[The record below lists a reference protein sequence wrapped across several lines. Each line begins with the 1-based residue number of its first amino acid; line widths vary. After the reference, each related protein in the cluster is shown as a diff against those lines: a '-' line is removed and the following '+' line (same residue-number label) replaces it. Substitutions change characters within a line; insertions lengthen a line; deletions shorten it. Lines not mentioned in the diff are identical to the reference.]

1 MKKISFLILLLVL
14 IFSLVACNKN
24 SVHDLKDIKSID
36 IFDINDDLV
45 YQVSESDL
53 VSFVEDLNSL
63 VYNNHSATISLK
75 IKKYIIINY
84 EKYSVKINV
93 LTTGR
98 IKDGNY
104 YRNRNRL
111 YDETEFY
118 NLIDKYNRWFLVN
131 ETKN

>member
-1 MKKISFLILLLVL
+1 Q
-14 IFSLVACNKN
+14 
-24 SVHDLKDIKSID
+24 
-36 IFDINDDLV
+36 DLV

-53 VSFVEDLNSL
+53 VSFVKDLNSI
-63 VYNNHSATISLK
+63 VYKNHSATISLK
-75 IKKYIIINY
+75 IKKHIIINY

-118 NLIDKYNRWFLVN
+118 NLIDKYNR
-131 ETKN
+131 